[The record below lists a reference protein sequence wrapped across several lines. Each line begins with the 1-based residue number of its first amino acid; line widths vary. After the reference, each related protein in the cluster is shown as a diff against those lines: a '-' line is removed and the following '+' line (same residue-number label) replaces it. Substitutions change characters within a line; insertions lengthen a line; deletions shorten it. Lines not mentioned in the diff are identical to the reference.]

1 MPTMADIAKR
11 AGVSLSTVSH
21 ALSGKR
27 PISAETKERIF
38 QAMADLD
45 YQPNSLAR
53 RLATRRTKVIALVLP
68 YSMKG
73 TFESQFEFL
82 TSTAETASELG
93 YSLLLWTSP
102 VKDEELLLMTQEGF
116 IEGMILME
124 VKLKDSRVEVMRKR
138 NYPFSLI
145 GRCENNDGI
154 SLVDLDFEQVVRN
167 CVEHLAMLGHRHIGL
182 IMHSEAL
189 LRLGY
194 GPAVRSVS
202 SFEQAVRDWNVQG
215 SVHLCEPT
223 PQAGYRTT
231 QALIAEHPSLRAIIN
246 TSGITIAGMV
256 QAINDAGLR
265 IPDDFSV
272 VAVASRQMTGL
283 ATMTLTA
290 VDFPAMD
297 MGRLGAEMLIQ
308 QLEGDSEQP
317 RQVLLNP
324 GLTLRQTTGPYKQ
337 PVR

>member
-53 RLATRRTKVIALVLP
+53 RLATRRTKVIALCLP

-82 TSTAETASELG
+82 TSTAETTSELG

-102 VKDEELLLMTQEGF
+102 AKDEELLLMTQEGF

-124 VKLKDSRVEVMRKR
+124 VKLNDSRVEVLRKR

-167 CVEHLAMLGHRHIGL
+167 CVEHLATLGHRHIAL
-182 IMHSEAL
+182 IIHSEAL
-189 LRLGY
+189 LKTGY
-194 GPAVRSVS
+194 GPSVRSVA
-202 SFEQAVRDWNVQG
+202 SFEQAVRDWNVEG
-215 SVHLCEPT
+215 LVHLCEPT

-231 QALIAEHPSLRAIIN
+231 HALIAEHPSVSAIIN
-246 TSGITIAGMV
+246 MSGITISGMV
-256 QAINDAGLR
+256 
-265 IPDDFSV
+265 
-272 VAVASRQMTGL
+272 
-283 ATMTLTA
+283 
-290 VDFPAMD
+290 PA
-297 MGRLGAEMLIQ
+297 
-308 QLEGDSEQP
+308 
-317 RQVLLNP
+317 
-324 GLTLRQTTGPYKQ
+324 
-337 PVR
+337 